1 MLNAVRS
8 SPSLLLT
15 RGIYSFGSDSRSLAA
30 SGFLRES
37 LQKGYRSFR
46 RHLPAATYG
55 IIGAQTKKLSP
66 RFTLHH
72 PGCLFLDPRVLAPLQ
87 IANYCLATITISV
100 GAWPPSA
107 SGDPGRAVSIPVFA
121 STEYAEIVL
130 STLFTAKRKLPVGSS
145 ASPNG
150 C

>member
-8 SPSLLLT
+8 STSPFTDAWHLQFRIGL
-15 RGIYSFGSDSRSLAA
+15 SLAA

-37 LQKGYRSFR
+37 LQKGNRSFR
-46 RHLPAATYG
+46 RLLPAATYG
-55 IIGAQTKKLSP
+55 IIGAQTHEALALLYLGLP
-66 RFTLHH
+66 D
-72 PGCLFLDPRVLAPLQ
+72 CLFLDPRVLAPLQ
-87 IANYCLATITISV
+87 VANYCLATITISV

-107 SGDPGRAVSIPVFA
+107 NGDPESAVSIPVFA

-130 STLFTAKRKLPVGSS
+130 STLFTAKRKLPLGSS